1 MSPASNVPEASS
13 APANE
18 LALDPPAEAGS
29 RLGLTVAA
37 VARRLGVAP
46 ATLRTWDR
54 RYGLGPTA
62 HAAGAHRRY
71 DSGDI
76 ARLEHMRRLVL
87 AGVAPA
93 DAAHAA
99 RELDVANLG
108 SPIDASMGAAPDASA
123 GDDAALAQ
131 MAPPDSPVSGSS
143 SRHGG
148 GHVVAIPGGT
158 PAARGL
164 ARAAVSLDSG
174 ACESIIAD
182 TLTRRGVVWTWDH
195 LLVPVLIGVGQR
207 WEQTGTGIEVEH
219 VLSEAVQGVLNALV
233 QGPFTPVN
241 TRPVLLAGS
250 DGEAHTLPLWAI
262 AAGLSERRISVRMLG
277 ARTPATALGAAVK
290 RTGPAA
296 VVLWSQ
302 TPETGSLDNLDELP
316 DMRPEPAVILAGPGW
331 QPGAASVR
339 RVNDLTGAIQEVA
352 RAVGA

>member
-1 MSPASNVPEASS
+1 MSPASNVPEPQESAAASGI
-13 APANE
+13 
-18 LALDPPAEAGS
+18 DPVGDVS
-29 RLGLTVAA
+29 GGLGLTVAA

-54 RYGLGPTA
+54 RYGLGPTT

-71 DSGDI
+71 DSDDI
-76 ARLEHMRRLVL
+76 ARLDHMRRLVL
-87 AGVAPA
+87 AGVAPG
-93 DAAHAA
+93 DAARAA
-99 RELDVANLG
+99 RELDVSAKSGKEN
-108 SPIDASMGAAPDASA
+108 SQAA
-123 GDDAALAQ
+123 DDAALAQ
-131 MAPPDSPVSGSS
+131 MASPDEQFAS

-182 TLTRRGVVWTWDH
+182 TLSRRGVVWTWDH

-219 VLSEAVQGVLNALV
+219 VLSEAVQGVLNAQV
-233 QGPFTPVN
+233 QSSFTPVN
-241 TRPVLLAGS
+241 ARPVLLAGS

-262 AAGLSERRISVRMLG
+262 AAGLAERRISVRMLG
-277 ARTPATALGAAVK
+277 ARTPASALGAAVK

-302 TPETGSLDNLDELP
+302 TPDTGSLDNIAQLP
-316 DMRPEPAVILAGPGW
+316 DLRPEPAVILAGPGW
-331 QPGAASVR
+331 QPGGSAVR
-339 RVNDLTGAIQEVA
+339 RVHDLTGAIQEVA

>member
-1 MSPASNVPEASS
+1 MSPVSNVPEPSVPEAT
-13 APANE
+13 AGAD
-18 LALDPPAEAGS
+18 ALREAGD
-29 RLGLTVAA
+29 LGLTVAA

-54 RYGLGPTA
+54 RYGLGPST

-71 DSGDI
+71 GRSDI
-76 ARLEHMRRLVL
+76 ARLDHMRRLVL
-87 AGVAPA
+87 AGVAPG
-93 DAAHAA
+93 DAARAA
-99 RELDVANLG
+99 RELDVSEPAQA
-108 SPIDASMGAAPDASA
+108 DAADN
-123 GDDAALAQ
+123 AALAQ
-131 MAPPDSPVSGSS
+131 MASTDAELAASS

-174 ACESIIAD
+174 ACESIISE
-182 TLTRRGVVWTWDH
+182 TLSRRGVVWTWDH

-219 VLSEAVQGVLNALV
+219 VLSEAVQSVLNTQV
-233 QGPFTPVN
+233 QTSFTAVN
-241 TRPVLLAGS
+241 ARPVLLAGS

-262 AAGLSERRISVRMLG
+262 AAGLAERRISVRMLG
-277 ARTPATALGAAVK
+277 ARTPAVAVGAAVK

-302 TPETGSLDNLDELP
+302 TPDTGSLDNIADLP
-316 DMRPEPAVILAGPGW
+316 DLRPEPAVILAGPGW
-331 QPGAASVR
+331 QPGSAPVR
-339 RVNDLTGAIQEVA
+339 RVHDLTGAIQEVA

>member
-1 MSPASNVPEASS
+1 
-13 APANE
+13 
-18 LALDPPAEAGS
+18 
-29 RLGLTVAA
+29 
-37 VARRLGVAP
+37 
-46 ATLRTWDR
+46 
-54 RYGLGPTA
+54 
-62 HAAGAHRRY
+62 
-71 DSGDI
+71 
-76 ARLEHMRRLVL
+76 
-87 AGVAPA
+87 
-93 DAAHAA
+93 
-99 RELDVANLG
+99 
-108 SPIDASMGAAPDASA
+108 
-123 GDDAALAQ
+123 
-131 MAPPDSPVSGSS
+131 MAPPDSPVPGSS

-174 ACESIIAD
+174 ACEAIIAE

-219 VLSEAVQGVLNALV
+219 VLSEAVQGVLNAQV
-233 QGPFTPVN
+233 QGSFTPVN
-241 TRPVLLAGS
+241 SRPVLLAGS

-277 ARTPATALGAAVK
+277 ARTPAAALGAAVK

-302 TPETGSLDNLDELP
+302 TPDTGSLDNLNELP

-339 RVNDLTGAIQEVA
+339 RVKDLTGAIQEVS